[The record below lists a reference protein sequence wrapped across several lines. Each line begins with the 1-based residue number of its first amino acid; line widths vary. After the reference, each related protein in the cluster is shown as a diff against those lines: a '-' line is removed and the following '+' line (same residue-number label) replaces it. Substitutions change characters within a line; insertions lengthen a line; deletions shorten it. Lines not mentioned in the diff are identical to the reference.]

1 MFWMAFFVSLALT
14 VVGELLR
21 PKQKPAN
28 AQASGLDE
36 FDLPT
41 AEEGRTIPAFFGK
54 VKITGPN
61 VTAYGDL
68 ESRALT
74 RKVKTGM
81 FSSTRQTYAHQY
93 YLGVQFSLA
102 HGSDDTEIHEI
113 LFGDTPAKH
122 TRTNEGNGVV
132 RFDFNDKSLFG
143 GDEKEGGIAG
153 TLRFYSGH
161 DVQPA
166 NEYFGTLIGETP
178 PAYRGLC
185 HAVAEKMY
193 FGTSHYIKPVSFIV
207 SRYPNTLGIAGGR
220 HRIGDDSNPAAVIY
234 EVMTNAVWG
243 VGLSGSDID
252 QVAFRAVADTLHA
265 EGYGVSLLYNGQSTA
280 ADMIEDILRHV
291 DGVVFSD
298 PESGLV
304 TIRLARKDYDPAGLP
319 VLTMDDFT
327 IDGIDFS
334 RASWG
339 DTKNTVKG
347 TYLDR
352 EADFTTAVVSQ
363 QDLANVMQRNGEV
376 VAEEIDF
383 SGFSHYDPCARAVA
397 RALKTLSY
405 PLARISGR
413 LSRKAWKMR
422 PNDVFVLNYEDL
434 GVVSVV
440 FRVTRVRYGGIR
452 DNTVSIEAVEDIF
465 AISDVAY
472 VQPPPSGWVNPLVPP
487 APLRLQFAT
496 DLPYSLEPFEGSIV
510 GTFGS
515 RSGALDEGYTILSD
529 RGVPNAELVPRGD
542 STVFTPFAVL
552 PGALSKDAPPV
563 QATGPRIIDLQ
574 GEPDVGG
581 QEFAVIFSSAGEEWV
596 GYTDIVEGR
605 LRGFTRGVF
614 DTPPIS
620 HPPGAVVAF
629 ATSGYSVE
637 NPGMAYANEETVQ
650 LRLPAFNPRGRVP
663 AADAPLL
670 TVDTRR
676 RGSRPYPPGRIRIDG
691 GVPPAPVPPDPAP
704 PLPPINPE
712 FDEGMT
718 GWEPR
723 PTPARVTASSWRVVN
738 DPATARSGD
747 NYLLWEGDSVD
758 YAHGGYINVE
768 IVHEQPF
775 APPGG
780 EWVDVRIWLRA
791 SRADTRHLASARVY
805 FEYFDAKG
813 NSLGKTGGWGVTS
826 LGATL
831 DTGWVEQRDRLPL
844 PDGAAYMTYVVVV
857 FGGPGS
863 KVMIDS
869 LSWNAVAPGSVQP
882 APTYPDRQGRFILS
896 WADRNR
902 HYPALLTQNDPA
914 VPAEDGGSTVVR
926 VFRESDNAL
935 LAEGEGNMSSA
946 VIELAYTGLI
956 RVEVRAKVDNL
967 ESLYPQVLTL
977 NYDGSGVT
985 QSVVTV
991 DSADYVLDGGGA

>member
-397 RALKTLSY
+397 RALKTLAY

-422 PNDVFVLNYEDL
+422 PNDVFVLNYEEL

-487 APLRLQFAT
+487 APMLLQSAAEM
-496 DLPYSLEPFEGSIV
+496 PYGLEPTEGSII
-510 GTFGS
+510 GTFGA
-515 RSGALDEGYTILSD
+515 RSGGLDEGYTIVSD
-529 RGVPNAELVPRGD
+529 RTSPFTTFEARSGVRE
-542 STVFTPFAVL
+542 FTPFATIPL
-552 PGALSKDAPPV
+552 PYPATPAAVEAVGPTVAGLVGRPDSGA
-563 QATGPRIIDLQ
+563 
-574 GEPDVGG
+574 
-581 QEFAVIFSSAGEEWV
+581 QEFARIVSSAGEEWI
-596 GYTDIVEGR
+596 GYRTFIGNVLGQV
-605 LRGFTRGVF
+605 TRGVF
-614 DTPPIS
+614 DTPPLS
-620 HPPGAVVAF
+620 HPAGARIEFV
-629 ATSGYSVE
+629 TSGYGRE
-637 NPGMAYANEETVQ
+637 NDGAAYTADQTIH
-650 LRLPAFNPRGRVP
+650 LRLLPFNPRGELP
-663 AADAPLL
+663 AADAQNLAVQ
-670 TVDTRR
+670 TSR
-676 RGSRPYPPGRIRIDG
+676 RGSRPLPPGRIRVDG
-691 GVPPAPVPPDPAP
+691 QHPMSVSPKAGTFV
-704 PLPPINPE
+704 
-712 FDEGMT
+712 
-718 GWEPR
+718 
-723 PTPARVTASSWRVVN
+723 VT
-738 DPATARSGD
+738 
-747 NYLLWEGDSVD
+747 
-758 YAHGGYINVE
+758 
-768 IVHEQPF
+768 
-775 APPGG
+775 
-780 EWVDVRIWLRA
+780 
-791 SRADTRHLASARVY
+791 
-805 FEYFDAKG
+805 
-813 NSLGKTGGWGVTS
+813 
-826 LGATL
+826 
-831 DTGWVEQRDRLPL
+831 
-844 PDGAAYMTYVVVV
+844 
-857 FGGPGS
+857 
-863 KVMIDS
+863 
-869 LSWNAVAPGSVQP
+869 
-882 APTYPDRQGRFILS
+882 

-902 HYPALLTQNDPA
+902 LHPSLLTQDDLS
-914 VPAEDGGSTVVR
+914 VPAEEGNETVVR
-926 VFRESDNAL
+926 VRRTDTGAV
-935 LAEGEGNMSSA
+935 LAQGAGNMRSA
-946 VIELAYTGLI
+946 SIALAYTGAI
-956 RVEVRAKVDNL
+956 RIEIAARVNGL
-967 ESLYPQVLTL
+967 ESLRPQVVNLA
-977 NYDGSGVT
+977 YDGTGVT
-985 QSVVTV
+985 QSVVMV
-991 DSADYVLDGGGA
+991 DSAEYVLDGGGA